1 MQQSHPYLVSQLTVL
16 DGLSTLAEA
25 SKLAAVAA
33 APKPA
38 VAAAAPEP
46 ETPGAPASQAAINSV
61 TAAAADAA
69 SQPEAVPKLPTA
81 APQRTEGP
89 KPAAPKPSAGKVKSW
104 CML

>member
-25 SKLAAVAA
+25 SKPTAVAA
-33 APKPA
+33 APTPA

-46 ETPGAPASQAAINSV
+46 ETPGAPVSQAAINSV
-61 TAAAADAA
+61 TYADAA
-69 SQPEAVPKLPTA
+69 SQPEAAPKLPTA

-89 KPAAPKPSAGKVKSW
+89 KSAAPEPSAGKVKSW